1 MANWT
6 IIGGSQGPVVNPPGG
21 TTGGGG
27 SSTKDDSLAD
37 KATFFAGFG
46 NPILPGVD
54 YGVRHI
60 VSRTSTPGILFAY
73 LASPP
78 AAGSFTFDILLSQDG
93 GSTWSTILNNP
104 ISINSANVVQSTD
117 FVTNTAFAPGN
128 LLRLDV
134 LNAGVGPGFANGFQC
149 VLTTQGITVPG
160 WDRATFVFGIATSP
174 PIAQDLGGYFIATRP
189 TAPSAVFL
197 NVKNPPGGDVSLDLQ
212 VLRDG
217 AWTSIF
223 PAGGPLTVAAAFSGV
238 LTAEVFASRMAF
250 APGELI
256 RPYIISG
263 PTASGMGYNVVLIME
278 VLN

>member
-21 TTGGGG
+21 STGGGG
-27 SSTKDDSLAD
+27 TTPDDSLAD

-60 VSRTSTPGILFAY
+60 VSRTSTPAILFAY

-78 AAGSFTFDILLSQDG
+78 AAGCFTFDILLSQDG
-93 GSTWSTILNNP
+93 GSTWSTILNNS
-104 ISINSANVVQSTD
+104 ISINSANVVQSAD
-117 FVTNTAFAPGN
+117 FKMNTAFAMGN

-134 LNAGVGPGFANGFQC
+134 LNSGVGPGFANGFQC

-160 WDRATFVFGIATSP
+160 WDRATFVFGIAASP
-174 PIAQDLGGYFIATRP
+174 PVAQDIGGYFIVSRA

-197 NVKNPPGGDVSLDLQ
+197 NVKDPPGSELDLDLQ
-212 VLRDG
+212 VLQDG
-217 AWTSIF
+217 VWTSIF
-223 PAGGPLTVAAAFSGV
+223 PAGQHITVSAGFSGV
-238 LTAEVFASRMAF
+238 LTAQVFANHMAF

-256 RPYIISG
+256 RPYILSG
-263 PTASGMGYNVVLIME
+263 PPDSGVGYNVALEME
-278 VLN
+278 VIN

>member
-1 MANWT
+1 
-6 IIGGSQGPVVNPPGG
+6 
-21 TTGGGG
+21 
-27 SSTKDDSLAD
+27 
-37 KATFFAGFG
+37 
-46 NPILPGVD
+46 VD

-60 VSRTSTPGILFAY
+60 VSRTSTPGTLFAY

-117 FVTNTAFAPGN
+117 FVTNIAFAPGN

-149 VLTTQGITVPG
+149 VLTTQGSRCQAGT
-160 WDRATFVFGIATSP
+160 RATFAFGSRPTRQSPRTSRLLHRDP
-174 PIAQDLGGYFIATRP
+174 A

-212 VLRDG
+212 VCATEIGHRSFPLGAPLR
-217 AWTSIF
+217 
-223 PAGGPLTVAAAFSGV
+223 VAAGFDAV

-250 APGELI
+250 APANSSAHTSSAA
-256 RPYIISG
+256 RPLPG
-263 PTASGMGYNVVLIME
+263 WATTWF
-278 VLN
+278 